1 MVAVY
6 STPEGVTA
14 TTMQKP
20 TLLPRPLEGVTVLD
34 LTIALAGPFATLI
47 LGGLGARIIKVE
59 NPATGDPARSNA
71 PYLGQHGAKLVRETD
86 DDISIS
92 TINRMRNKLGVTLNL
107 KHPQS
112 REVFSDLV
120 RTSDV
125 LVENF
130 SRGTLDRLGLG
141 YSFVREL
148 NPRIVHCA
156 LTGFGTEG
164 DTGSAKAFDSIIQAL
179 SGLMMTSGSTGEPP
193 VRVGVPFADLVTP
206 LFAVIGILS
215 ALKMADRTGEGQFVD
230 VSMLGV
236 MTSLVACESFDAME
250 ALGVPVRTG
259 QTMPRLAPFG
269 TYKASDGYIAICAH
283 QDGFAYGVFNAMG
296 KPELANDDR
305 FRTRDHRVKHVA
317 ELDALIEVWTQTL
330 SKADLLNTL
339 EAAGVP
345 CAEVRDPNTALRDPR
360 VVARAETVRLEH
372 PQHGVV
378 DELYGMGLPIKF
390 SAATAEYDQP
400 PPEMGE
406 HNHKVYREILG
417 YSPERIEE
425 LRSLGVI

>member
-1 MVAVY
+1 
-6 STPEGVTA
+6 
-14 TTMQKP
+14 MQNQ
-20 TLLPRPLEGVTVLD
+20 TSLPRPLEGVTVLD

-47 LGGLGARIIKVE
+47 LGGLGARVIKVE
-59 NPATGDPARSNA
+59 NPATGDPARNNS
-71 PYLGQHGAKLVRETD
+71 PYLGRNGAKLIRESE

-107 KHPQS
+107 KHPQA

-120 RTSDV
+120 RSSDV

-141 YSFVREL
+141 YNFVREI

-156 LTGFGTEG
+156 LTGFGSEG

-250 ALGVPVRTG
+250 SLGVPVRTG

-269 TYKASDGYIAICAH
+269 TYRASDGYVAICAH
-283 QDGFAYGVFNAMG
+283 QNDFAYGVFNAMG
-296 KPELANDDR
+296 RPELASDDR

-317 ELDALIEVWTQTL
+317 ELDALIEAWSQTL
-330 SKADLLNTL
+330 PKAELLKTL

-345 CAEVRDPNTALRDPR
+345 CAEVRDPQTALRDPR
-360 VVARAETVRLEH
+360 VVTRGETVRLEH
-372 PQHGVV
+372 PQYGLV
-378 DELYGMGLPIKF
+378 DDVYGMGLPIKF

-406 HNHKVYREILG
+406 HNQKVYGEVLG

-425 LRSLGVI
+425 LDSLGVI

>member
-1 MVAVY
+1 
-6 STPEGVTA
+6 
-14 TTMQKP
+14 MQQQSK
-20 TLLPRPLEGVTVLD
+20 LPRPLEGVTVLD

-47 LGGLGARIIKVE
+47 LGGLGARVIKVE
-59 NPATGDPARSNA
+59 NPAVGDPARSNA
-71 PYLGQHGAKLVRETD
+71 PYLGQNGVKLIRETD

-112 REVFSDLV
+112 REVFADLV
-120 RTSDV
+120 RSSDV

-130 SRGTLDRLGLG
+130 SRGTMDRLGLG
-141 YSFVREL
+141 YSFVREI

-215 ALKMADRTGEGQFVD
+215 ALKMAERTGEGQFVD

-250 ALGVPVRTG
+250 SLGMPTRTG
-259 QTMPRLAPFG
+259 QSMPRLAPFG
-269 TYKASDGYIAICAH
+269 TYKANDGYIAICAH

-296 KPELANDDR
+296 QPELAADDR
-305 FRTRDHRVKHVA
+305 FRTRDHRVKNVV
-317 ELDALIEVWTQTL
+317 ELDSLIEAWTQTL
-330 SKADLLNTL
+330 PKTELLNIL

-345 CAEVRDPNTALRDPR
+345 CAEVREPQTALRDPR
-360 VVARAETVRLEH
+360 VVARGETVPLSH
-372 PQHGVV
+372 PRHGLV
-378 DELYGMGLPIKF
+378 DGVYGMGLPIKF
-390 SAATAEYDQP
+390 SAASAEYDQP

-406 HNHKVYREILG
+406 DNQKVYGEILG
-417 YSPERIEE
+417 YSPQRIEE

>member
-1 MVAVY
+1 
-6 STPEGVTA
+6 
-14 TTMQKP
+14 MQNQ
-20 TLLPRPLEGVTVLD
+20 TSFPRPLEGVTVLD

-47 LGGLGARIIKVE
+47 LGGLGARVIKVE
-59 NPATGDPARSNA
+59 NPAVGDPARSNS
-71 PYLGQHGAKLVRETD
+71 PYLGQHGAKLIRED
-86 DDISIS
+86 NDDISIS

-112 REVFSDLV
+112 REVFADLV
-120 RTSDV
+120 RSSDV

-141 YSFVREL
+141 YSFVREI

-193 VRVGVPFADLVTP
+193 VRVGVPFADLITP

-250 ALGVPVRTG
+250 SLGVPSRTG

-269 TYKASDGYIAICAH
+269 TYRASDGYVAICAH
-283 QDGFAYGVFNAMG
+283 QDGFAHGVFSAMG
-296 KPELANDDR
+296 KPELAADER
-305 FRTRDHRVKHVA
+305 FRTRDHRVKHVT
-317 ELDALIEVWTQTL
+317 EVDALIEAWTQTL
-330 SKADLLNTL
+330 PKAELLKIL

-345 CAEVRDPNTALRDPR
+345 CAEVRDPQTALSDPR
-360 VVARAETVRLEH
+360 VVARGETVPIAH
-372 PQHGVV
+372 PKFGVV
-378 DELYGMGLPIKF
+378 DDVYGMGLPIKF
-390 SAATAEYDQP
+390 SSATAEYDQP

-406 HNHKVYREILG
+406 HNQKVYGEILG
-417 YSPERIEE
+417 YSSERIEE